1 MNDLELRNKL
11 DMIFKEI
18 LNIKFRLGEI
28 ECEKKC
34 KEIENDI
41 RIQQERLEGLHNIQ
55 STSWQYRENLED
67 DFRNTYK
74 EYYEE
79 RNKQIEELKGEE

>member
-11 DMIFKEI
+11 DMIFNQI
-18 LNIKFRLGEI
+18 LDIKFRLGEI
-28 ECEKKC
+28 ECEKKG

-41 RIQQERLEGLHNIQ
+41 KNQQERLENLHTIQ
-55 STSWQYRENLED
+55 GTSWQYRENLEK

-79 RNKQIEELKGEE
+79 TNIKMEKGD

>member
-11 DMIFKEI
+11 DMIFNQI
-18 LNIKFRLGEI
+18 LDIKFRLGEI

-41 RIQQERLEGLHNIQ
+41 KIQQERLESLHNIQ
-55 STSWQYRENLED
+55 GTSWQYKENLES

-74 EYYEE
+74 EHYEE
-79 RNKQIEELKGEE
+79 KNTKMEEKGE